1 MTLADSARIPARSRT
16 ARQNGASLEPA
27 SPYEYFL
34 RKRLPE
40 SAGAVPVSHGRAFS
54 DPPGSHEGRRRRARV
69 NRRLM
74 AGGNAMESESKVI
87 I

>member
-1 MTLADSARIPARSRT
+1 M
-16 ARQNGASLEPA
+16 
-27 SPYEYFL
+27 
-34 RKRLPE
+34 
-40 SAGAVPVSHGRAFS
+40 PVSHGRAFS

-74 AGGNAMESESKVI
+74 ASGNAMESESKVI